1 MMRLPHKSRLK
12 LEFWSNSFVHLY
24 ALRPPYSNP
33 YLSKCFS
40 FLTLSDILHFLFFFD
55 VLDLTEELFDKVGP
69 APFKMSYYSCLVDK
83 FLSQKFLPLFYQ
95 RKFTISR
102 IWIIAFRWIA
112 FLKEQV
118 KVGCATLC
126 LDFSFEENLYI
137 QSNRVGNQLIMCS
150 VHIRHERKCESSV
163 T

>member
-1 MMRLPHKSRLK
+1 MIPDSSKQTGINDALQTEVLIIGINWVMMRLPHKSRLK

-69 APFKMSYYSCLVDK
+69 APFKMSY
-83 FLSQKFLPLFYQ
+83 
-95 RKFTISR
+95 
-102 IWIIAFRWIA
+102 
-112 FLKEQV
+112 
-118 KVGCATLC
+118 
-126 LDFSFEENLYI
+126 
-137 QSNRVGNQLIMCS
+137 
-150 VHIRHERKCESSV
+150 
-163 T
+163 